1 MSTTDIREKLHR
13 FVDTGDEKLL
23 NIMYAVAKEYNDE
36 DDLEYEFGNEEL
48 YILEERRMKRQKG
61 ESKTYSWEEAKGIVI
76 GKKKM
81 K

>member
-1 MSTTDIREKLHR
+1 
-13 FVDTGDEKLL
+13 
-23 NIMYAVAKEYNDE
+23 
-36 DDLEYEFGNEEL
+36 
-48 YILEERRMKRQKG
+48 MKRQKG